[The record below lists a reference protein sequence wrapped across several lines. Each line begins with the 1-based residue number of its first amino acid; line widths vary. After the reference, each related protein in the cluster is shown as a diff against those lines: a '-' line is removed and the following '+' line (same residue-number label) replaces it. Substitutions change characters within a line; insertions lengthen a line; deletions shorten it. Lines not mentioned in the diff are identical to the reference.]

1 MNFNILTIYCIKN
14 IIFDMDIKEKINK
27 LSEEVLKHQYL
38 YYVKSMPEISDREY
52 DKLFDE
58 LIRLEKK
65 YPQFAWKNSPTKRV
79 GSDIDND
86 FPVIK
91 HSIPVLSL
99 DKEYSINGIRE
110 WVSKTIKNYGKELSF
125 VVEEKL
131 DGASIVIYYKNGEFD
146 YALTR
151 GNGFEGNDVSNNVKT
166 IAQVPLV
173 LNKKVNLAVRG
184 EIYIEKKDFIKYNKE
199 FDNKYS
205 NPRNLAAGSLRNIK
219 SNFVSN
225 IPLKIFVYEG
235 YFENR
240 EFKSHVEILKEL
252 EDLGFRINKNFG
264 FFSNSDDSLN
274 YFKTLFSDVFN
285 GGLKELDEFFNEK
298 IKIRNEL
305 DYDIDGLVVKVNELN
320 ARNALGFTS
329 HHPRWAIAFKFES
342 PVAQTRLIDIKI
354 QVGRNGR
361 ITPVAILEPIKLA
374 GSVVSRATLH
384 NQEYIEILELGIGD
398 IVSISKRG
406 DIIPAVEEVI
416 EKDKKN
422 PSVFKFPENCP
433 FCNTKL
439 KKIGGHHFCT
449 NRDCKERIKRS
460 IIYFTSKDRM
470 DIETLGEK
478 TIELL
483 FDKGYISSIPDI
495 YTFNYDKLLN
505 EEGFKEKKVEKIKK
519 SVEKSKEKP
528 FSKVL
533 VSLGF
538 EGLGEKAVNDLI
550 KSGLNSMD
558 KILDVVKKKDFDAL
572 TSIEGFGMITA
583 ELVIKNFTDE
593 KNLEL
598 IRRLRE
604 LGLNFEEKID
614 KEEFVNKNFLNQVW
628 VITGSFENFKPRSKA
643 GIEIE
648 KRGGKVVSSVSSNTT
663 HILVGK
669 SPGSKLERAKSLGV
683 EVVYEDE
690 FIKLLEK

>member
-14 IIFDMDIKEKINK
+14 IIFAMDIKEKINK
-27 LSEEVLKHQYL
+27 LSKEVLKHQYF
-38 YYVKSMPEISDREY
+38 YYVKSMPEISDKEY

-58 LIRLEKK
+58 LMRLEKK

-91 HSIPVLSL
+91 HLIPVLSL
-99 DKEYSINGIRE
+99 DKEYSINGIKD
-110 WVSKTIKNYGKELSF
+110 WVFKTIKNYGKELSF

-173 LNKKVNLAVRG
+173 LNKKINLAVRG
-184 EIYIEKKDFIKYNKE
+184 EIYIEKKDFIKDNKE

-235 YFENR
+235 YFENN

-252 EDLGFRINKNFG
+252 ENLGFRINKNFG

-274 YFKTLFSDVFN
+274 YFKTLFPDVFN
-285 GGLKELDEFFNEK
+285 GGLKELDDFFNKK
-298 IKIRNEL
+298 IKVRNEL

-320 ARNALGFTS
+320 ARNVLGFTS

-342 PVAQTRLIDIKI
+342 PLAQTRLIDIKI

-361 ITPVAILEPIKLA
+361 ITPVAVLEPVKLA
-374 GSVVSRATLH
+374 GSIVSRATLH

-398 IVSISKRG
+398 LVSISKRG

-416 EKDKKN
+416 EKDKNN
-422 PSVFKFPENCP
+422 PSIFKFPENCP
-433 FCNTKL
+433 FCNSRL

-519 SVEKSKEKP
+519 NVEKSKEKP

-558 KILDVVKKKDFDAL
+558 KILDVVKRRDFKAL
-572 TSIEGFGMITA
+572 ISIEGFGMITA
-583 ELVIKNFTDE
+583 ELIIKNFTDK

-598 IRRLRE
+598 INRLRE
-604 LGLNFEEKID
+604 LGLNFEEKIG
-614 KEEFVNKNFLNQVW
+614 KEEFINKDFLNQVW
-628 VITGSFENFKPRSKA
+628 VITGSFKNFKPRNKA

-648 KRGGKVVSSVSSNTT
+648 KRGGKVVSSVSSKTT
-663 HILVGK
+663 HLLVGE
-669 SPGSKLERAKSLGV
+669 SPGSKLERAKNLGV
-683 EVVYEDE
+683 KIVYEDE

>member
-1 MNFNILTIYCIKN
+1 MNFNILTIYNIKN
-14 IIFDMDIKEKINK
+14 IIFAMDVKEKINK
-27 LSEEVLKHQYL
+27 LSKEVLKHQYL
-38 YYVKSMPEISDREY
+38 YYVKSMPEISDKEY

-58 LIRLEKK
+58 LMRLEKK

-79 GSDIDND
+79 GSDINND
-86 FPVIK
+86 FPIIK

-99 DKEYSINGIRE
+99 DKEYSINGIKD
-110 WVSKTIKNYGKELSF
+110 WVYKTTKNFGKELSF

-166 IAQVPLV
+166 IPQVPLV
-173 LNKKVNLAVRG
+173 LNKNVNIAVRG
-184 EIYIEKKDFIKYNKE
+184 EIYIEKKDFNKYNKE

-235 YFENR
+235 YFENNN
-240 EFKSHVEILKEL
+240 FKSHIEILKEL
-252 EDLGFRINKNFG
+252 ENLGFRVNKNFG
-264 FFSNSDDSLN
+264 FFSEQKDSLN
-274 YFKTLFSDVFN
+274 RFKTLFPDVFK
-285 GGLKELDEFFNEK
+285 GGLKEIEEFFNKE
-298 IKIRNEL
+298 IKIRKEL
-305 DYDIDGLVVKVNELN
+305 DYDIDGLVVKVNELE
-320 ARNALGFTS
+320 ARNILGFTS

-342 PVAQTRLIDIKI
+342 PIAQTRLVDIKI

-361 ITPVAILEPIKLA
+361 VTPVALLEPIKLA
-374 GSVVSRATLH
+374 GSIVSRATLH

-398 IVSISKRG
+398 LVSISKRG

-416 EKDKKN
+416 EKNKEN
-422 PSVFKFPENCP
+422 PSVYKFPENCP
-433 FCNTKL
+433 FCNSRL
-439 KKIGGHHFCT
+439 EKIGAHHFCT
-449 NRDCKERIKRS
+449 NRDCGERIKRS

-478 TIELL
+478 TVELL

-505 EEGFKEKKVEKIKK
+505 EEGFKEKKVEKIKRN
-519 SVEKSKEKP
+519 VEKSKEKP

-538 EGLGEKAVNDLI
+538 EGLGEKAVNDMI
-550 KSGLNSMD
+550 KSGLNSID
-558 KILDVVKKKDFDAL
+558 KILDVVKRKDLNAL
-572 TSIEGFGMITA
+572 TSIEGFGTITA
-583 ELVIKNFTDE
+583 ELVIKNFSD
-593 KNLEL
+593 KRNLEL
-598 IRRLRE
+598 IKRLRE
-604 LGLNFEEKID
+604 VGLNFEEKIV
-614 KEEFVNKNFLNQVW
+614 ESEFVNENFLNQVW
-628 VITGSFENFKPRSKA
+628 VITGSFKNFKPRSKA
-643 GIEIE
+643 GVEIE
-648 KRGGKVVSSVSSNTT
+648 KRGGKVVSSVSSKTT
-663 HILVGK
+663 HILVGE

-683 EVVYEDE
+683 RIVYEDE
-690 FIKLLEK
+690 FMKLLEK